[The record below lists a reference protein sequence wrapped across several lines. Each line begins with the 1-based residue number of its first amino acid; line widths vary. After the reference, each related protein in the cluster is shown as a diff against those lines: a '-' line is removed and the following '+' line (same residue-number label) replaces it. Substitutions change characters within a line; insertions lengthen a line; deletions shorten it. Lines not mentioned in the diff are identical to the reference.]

1 MYQSL
6 LLLLASL
13 VAMSVLHAAEWTIT
27 ANANPSIQ
35 YDDNVL
41 MEEDK
46 QDSFH
51 FAIRPTTVMGHA
63 LENSASSISV
73 GYKIDRYMS
82 LSELDTENPFIQAQT
97 QHQTERSEWGL
108 SASYV
113 EDSTR
118 TDAADDTGDFTTQSI
133 VTTKSI
139 APSYS
144 YQLTERDSLSVNG
157 SYSERNYST
166 TDYDDNETK
175 SLTTAWQHQYT
186 ERLSGGLSAAVYNYQ
201 ADGPTRTSE
210 NDNYNLSLTVNYQ
223 WTEEWQVDGRI
234 GVRHLKSE
242 DTDSARNKEKNTNT
256 GSAFDFS
263 LKKQGE
269 IDSLTIG
276 ANRTLSPSSTGEV
289 DEQLGVNINWSRNL
303 SETLTASI
311 RASYQETTSALDDS
325 NEKRENINFSPSLRW
340 QFERNVGLDF
350 SYNYRQQNESD
361 QDDVDSN
368 AVMLTL
374 TYDWDEGLRASR

>member
-223 WTEEWQVDGRI
+223 WTEEWQIDGRI